1 MEQIAFIGT
10 GVMGRSMAAHI
21 LEAGYPLIV
30 YNRTREKAAELIERG
45 AQWADSPGA
54 AVSGAAV
61 LISMAGY
68 PKDVEEIYLGTGGV
82 VERAGPGTLL
92 IDMTTSS
99 PALARKIAGKAGA
112 KGISSLDAP
121 VSGGDLGARNGTLS
135 IMVGGEEAAFNRA
148 LPLFRCMGK
157 NIVLQGGAGAGQ
169 HCKMSNQIAISAT
182 MLAVSEALVYGLR
195 AGLDPQ
201 TMLKSIESGAAGS
214 WSLSKLV
221 PRMLKGDYKPGFFVK
236 HFIKDMRIALDAA
249 DEMKLKLPGLE
260 MSRQFYSIL
269 AAMSREEIEKA
280 VEAAV
285 ALGKPGAVERAV
297 FDAVLSGGE
306 ELGTQA
312 IFLLYA
318 ANQFVS

>member
-1 MEQIAFIGT
+1 
-10 GVMGRSMAAHI
+10 MGHSMAAHI

-30 YNRTREKAAELIERG
+30 YNRTRERAAGLIERG
-45 AQWADSPGA
+45 AQWADSPGEAASKA
-54 AVSGAAV
+54 AVV
-61 LISMAGY
+61 ISMVGY
-68 PKDVEEIYLGTGGV
+68 PKDVEEIYLAPGGI

-99 PALARKIAGKAGA
+99 PALAQKIAERAGA
-112 KGISSLDAP
+112 VGISSLDAP
-121 VSGGDLGARNGTLS
+121 VSGGDLGARNAALS

-148 LPLFRCMGK
+148 LPLFRCIGK
-157 NIVLQGGAGAGQ
+157 NIVLQGGPGAGQ
-169 HCKMSNQIAISAT
+169 HCKMSNQIAISAG

-214 WSLSKLV
+214 WTLSNLA

-236 HFIKDMRIALDAA
+236 HFIKDMRIALNSA

-260 MSRQFYSIL
+260 MSRQLYMIL
-269 AAMSREEIEKA
+269 AAMSLDEIEEA
-280 VEAAV
+280 AEAAV
-285 ALGKPGAVERAV
+285 ALGRPGTVEKAV
-297 FDAVLSGGE
+297 FDAVLSGVAGGE
-306 ELGTQA
+306 DLGTQA

-318 ANQFVS
+318 ANQSVS

>member
-1 MEQIAFIGT
+1 MEQVAFIGT

-30 YNRTREKAAELIERG
+30 YNRTREKAEGLIGKG
-45 AQWADSPGA
+45 ARWANSPGEA
-54 AVSGAAV
+54 ASGADV
-61 LISMAGY
+61 VISMAGY
-68 PKDVEEIYLGTGGV
+68 PKDVEEIYLAPGGV

-99 PALARKIAGKAGA
+99 PALARKIAERAGA
-112 KGISSLDAP
+112 AGLSSLDAP
-121 VSGGDLGARNGTLS
+121 VSGGDLGARNAALS

-148 LPLFRCMGK
+148 LPLLQCMGK

-169 HCKMSNQIAISAT
+169 HCKMSNQIAISAG

-195 AGLDPQ
+195 AGLDPR

-214 WSLSKLV
+214 WSLSNLA

-236 HFIKDMRIALDAA
+236 HFIKDMRIALDSA

-260 MSRQFYSIL
+260 MSRQLYMIL
-269 AAMSREEIEKA
+269 AAMSRDEIEKA
-280 VEAAV
+280 AEAAA
-285 ALGKPGAVERAV
+285 ALGTPGSVEKAV
-297 FDAVLSGGE
+297 FDAALSGGE
-306 ELGTQA
+306 DLGTQA

-318 ANQFVS
+318 ANQSVS